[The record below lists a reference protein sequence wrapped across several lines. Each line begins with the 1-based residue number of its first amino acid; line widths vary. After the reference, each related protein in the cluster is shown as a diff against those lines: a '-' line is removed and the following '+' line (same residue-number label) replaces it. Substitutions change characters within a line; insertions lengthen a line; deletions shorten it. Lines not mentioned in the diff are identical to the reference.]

1 MKLKNF
7 LLSLLL
13 GLTVSG
19 AVIGTPETPAQD
31 SMKDSGSSISTEP
44 DTTNRGIDICPL
56 SDVDVTNSI

>member
-1 MKLKNF
+1 MKFKNI

-19 AVIGTPETPAQD
+19 AITAPPETPAQD